1 MEMTAR
7 QRRGAQF
14 GVLLLLVT
22 FAWIVIRVV
31 FSPPS
36 DVENLEGNKRY
47 AFDVAEGFRLR
58 NPKLPVDSIAFRACR
73 VEKMR
78 RGALTFGGFNVLI
91 VDGLVLNL
99 PFDRSDSDESPGTNE
114 VRRLSSQ
121 VGLTDAV
128 RKSVGLGGRK
138 FSGIRIKG
146 LTVNRMAENGVQPV
160 FTASSAENRGKSLV
174 LRGCIVFD
182 GEISNNVGNATLH
195 FQPAKIDWA
204 GGSVDLGDLFSFA
217 PLTESGKSH
226 KISAL
231 CSEN

>member
-1 MEMTAR
+1 MTAR

-14 GVLLLLVT
+14 GVLLLLVA
-22 FAWIVIRVV
+22 FAWIVIRVA
-31 FSPPS
+31 FSTSS

-73 VEKMR
+73 IEKMR
-78 RGALTFGGFNVLI
+78 RGVLTLGGFNVLI
-91 VDGLVLNL
+91 VDDLVLNL
-99 PFDRSDSDESPGTNE
+99 PLGKSDLGESSDTNE
-114 VRRLSSQ
+114 VRHLSSQ
-121 VGLTDAV
+121 VGLTAAV

-138 FSGIRIKG
+138 FSGISING
-146 LTVNRMAENGVQPV
+146 LTVNRITNRGVQPV
-160 FTASSAENRGKSLV
+160 FTASFAENRGKSLV
-174 LRGCIVFD
+174 LKGCVVFD
-182 GEISNNVGNATLH
+182 GAISNNVGNAALH
-195 FQPAKIDWA
+195 LRPAKIDWT
-204 GGSVDLGDLFSFA
+204 GGSVNLGDLFFSA